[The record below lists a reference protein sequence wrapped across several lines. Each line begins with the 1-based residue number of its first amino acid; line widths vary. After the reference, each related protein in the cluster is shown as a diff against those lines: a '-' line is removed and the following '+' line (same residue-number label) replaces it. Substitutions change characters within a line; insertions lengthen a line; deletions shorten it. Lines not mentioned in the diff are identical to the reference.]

1 MFKWEYFDK
10 NKNPRLLH
18 QTWNFARY
26 LFTQYSNKNK
36 INMQKC
42 KKKVFHMYVK
52 SIYHVS
58 NKQK

>member
-42 KKKVFHMYVK
+42 KKKKGFYMYGKKDIFYVK
-52 SIYHVS
+52 
-58 NKQK
+58 